1 VRTVSHA
8 GIYPHPP
15 ILILEVGGAESQKVA
30 ATAEAMLEMAGRLKK
45 SDAETIVL
53 ITPHG
58 PLFYDAVALLSAKIL
73 EGSLARFGAP
83 GVRFAYQNDMQ
94 LLAAIELEADK
105 AGIRTVLLDERS
117 AAAYG
122 LSAGLDHGALVPLYF
137 LAKKDVQLPLV
148 HITFGQLA
156 PQQLFAFGQ
165 AVQRALLRL
174 KRPVAVVA
182 SGDLSHRL
190 TKDAPAGYSAAGKEF
205 DQKVIRLLERFEPQ
219 SILEMDERLLA
230 DAGECGYRSLVIC
243 LGILDGQSVQ
253 PEVISYEA
261 PFGVGYLVA
270 DLTPSGTVKIN
281 ERETESELVRLARN
295 TLETFV
301 RHREII
307 EPVVDSSL
315 LAQQAGV
322 FVSLKINGQLRGCIG
337 TIAPVEENLAAEI
350 IENTISAGFY
360 DPRFPPV
367 SVEELPLLEYS
378 VDVLSPPEPI
388 SGADELDPK
397 KYGVIVQKGG
407 RKGLLLPDL
416 EGVDTVEKQLS
427 IALEKAGIMPEEN
440 YQISRFLVT
449 RYY

>member
-1 VRTVSHA
+1 MRTVFHA

-15 ILILEVGGAESQKVA
+15 ILILEVGGAESAKVA
-30 ATAEAMLEMAGRLKK
+30 VTAEAMSEMAGRVKN
-45 SDAETIVL
+45 SGAETMVL

-58 PLFYDAVALLSAKIL
+58 PVFYDAVALSAVNIL
-73 EGSLARFGAP
+73 EGSLAHFGAP
-83 GVRFAYQNDMQ
+83 GVRIAYQNDKQ
-94 LLAAIELEADK
+94 LLSAIELEADK
-105 AGIRTVLLDERS
+105 AGIRTIMLDERG

-122 LSAGLDHGALVPLYF
+122 VSAGLDHGALVPLYF
-137 LAKKDVQLPLV
+137 LAKKGVRLPLV
-148 HITFGQLA
+148 HITVGSLA

-174 KRPVAVVA
+174 KRRAAIVV

-190 TKDAPAGYSAAGKEF
+190 TKDAPAGFSATGQEF
-205 DQKVIRLLERFEPQ
+205 DQKIIRLLERFDPQ
-219 SILEMDERLLA
+219 SILSIDERLLA
-230 DAGECGYRSLVIC
+230 EAGECGYRPIVIC

-253 PEVISYEA
+253 PEIISYEA

-270 DLTPSGTVKIN
+270 DITPKDVEKIKG
-281 ERETESELVRLARN
+281 RAAESELVQLARN

-301 RHREII
+301 RHNKII
-307 EPVVDSSL
+307 KPDTGSSL
-315 LAQQAGV
+315 LAQQAGA

-337 TIAPVEENLAAEI
+337 TIAPVQDNLAREI
-350 IENTISAGFY
+350 VENTISAGFY

-367 SVEELPLLEYS
+367 SVEELPLIEYS
-378 VDVLSPPEPI
+378 VDVLSPSEPV
-388 SGADELDPK
+388 SGPGELDPK

-416 EGVDTVEKQLS
+416 AGVDTVEKQLS
-427 IALEKAGIMPEEN
+427 IALEKAGIMPEEK
-440 YQISRFLVT
+440 YRISRFLVT

>member
-1 VRTVSHA
+1 MRTVVHA

-15 ILILEVGGAESQKVA
+15 ILILEVGGAESVKVA
-30 ATAEAMLEMAGRLKK
+30 ATAEAMAAMAGRVKT
-45 SDAETIVL
+45 SGAETIVL

-58 PLFYDAVALLSAKIL
+58 PVFHDAVALLSVNIL

-83 GVRFAYQNDMQ
+83 GVGVAYQNDLQ

-105 AGIRTVLLDERS
+105 AGIRTIRLDEHG

-122 LSAGLDHGALVPLYF
+122 VSADLDHGALVPLYF
-137 LAKKDVQLPLV
+137 LAKNGVRLPLV
-148 HITFGQLA
+148 HLTFGHLA
-156 PQQLFAFGQ
+156 SQQLFAFGQ

-174 KRPVAVVA
+174 KRRAAIVA

-190 TKDAPAGYSAAGKEF
+190 TKDAPAGFSAAGREF
-205 DQKVIRLLERFEPQ
+205 DQKLVQLLERFDPQ
-219 SILEMDERLLA
+219 SILSIDNRLLA
-230 DAGECGYRSLVIC
+230 EAGECGYRSIVIC

-253 PEVISYEA
+253 PEIISYEA

-270 DLTPSGTVKIN
+270 DLTPKDTEMKKN
-281 ERETESELVRLARN
+281 REAESELVQLART

-301 RHREII
+301 RHKEII
-307 EPVVDSSL
+307 EPHSGSPL

-337 TIAPVEENLAAEI
+337 TIAPVQDNLATEI
-350 IENTISAGFY
+350 VENTISAGVY

-367 SVEELPLLEYS
+367 TVEELPLIEYS
-378 VDVLSPPEPI
+378 VDVLSPPEAI
-388 SGADELDPK
+388 SGPGELDPK

-416 EGVDTVEKQLS
+416 DGVDTVERQLS
-427 IALEKAGIMPEEN
+427 IALEKAGIMPEES
-440 YQISRFLVT
+440 YRISRFLVT

>member
-1 VRTVSHA
+1 MRTVSHA

-15 ILILEVGGAESQKVA
+15 ILILEVGGAESAKVA
-30 ATAEAMLEMAGRLKK
+30 VTAEAVSEMADRVKESG
-45 SDAETIVL
+45 AETIVL

-58 PLFYDAVALLSAKIL
+58 PVFHDAVALLSVNTL

-83 GVRFAYQNDMQ
+83 GVRVAYQNDLQ
-94 LLAAIELEADK
+94 LLAAIEFEADR
-105 AGIRTVLLDERS
+105 AGIRTVLLDERG

-122 LSAGLDHGALVPLYF
+122 VSAALDHGALVPLYF
-137 LAKKDVQLPLV
+137 FAKKGVLLPLV
-148 HITFGQLA
+148 HLTFGHLT
-156 PQQLFAFGQ
+156 PHQLFAFGQ

-174 KRPVAVVA
+174 KRRAAVVA

-190 TKDAPAGYSAAGKEF
+190 SKDAPAGFSAAGEEF
-205 DQKVIRLLERFEPQ
+205 DQEVIRLLERFDPQ
-219 SILEMDERLLA
+219 SILSIDERLLA
-230 DAGECGYRSLVIC
+230 EAGECGYRSIVIC

-253 PEVISYEA
+253 PEIISYEA

-270 DLTPSGTVKIN
+270 DLTPKGTEEQK
-281 ERETESELVRLARN
+281 EREVESELVRLARD

-315 LAQQAGV
+315 LVQQAGV
-322 FVSLKINGQLRGCIG
+322 FVSLKINGRLRGCIG
-337 TIAPVEENLAAEI
+337 TIAPAQANLAAEI

-367 SVEELPLLEYS
+367 AAEELPLIEYS

-388 SGADELDPK
+388 SGPHELDPK
-397 KYGVIVQKGG
+397 KYGVIVEKGG

-416 EGVDTVEKQLS
+416 DGVDTVERQLS
-427 IALEKAGIMPEEN
+427 IALEKAGIMPQEN